1 MSEPALLT
9 GGRSELVWVAG
20 ADAVTFL
27 DGLLSQSIARI
38 PIGGTARS
46 LLLAPN
52 GKLRATLFVLRG
64 EDRVGL
70 VCDHGL
76 GDVVAG
82 DLMRFKIRVDV
93 EVLIER
99 RDIWEVWGNTAVEL
113 VKDVPAVGSWAEA
126 DDMIRFRMPFRRVA
140 TERVVVIGARPA
152 GEAARSD
159 ELETVRIA
167 AGEPVMGIDLD
178 DKTIPQEAVDV
189 SVEVDFEKGCY
200 LGQELVARI
209 DSRGHVNR
217 HLSGVELSTEV
228 APNAGTEVLVGDKV
242 VGAVTSSVRVPGG
255 GLVIALA
262 MLRADVG
269 PGTAVAVSGAGGQVV
284 ALPMSL

>member
-1 MSEPALLT
+1 MSEHALLAR
-9 GGRSELVWVAG
+9 GRSELVWVAG
-20 ADAVTFL
+20 PDAVTYL
-27 DGLLSQSIARI
+27 DGLLSQSIAGI

-64 EDRVGL
+64 EKRVGL

-82 DLMRFKIRVDV
+82 DLRRFKIRVDV
-93 EVLIER
+93 EVLIEG
-99 RDIWEVWGNTAVEL
+99 RDIWEVWGDTAAEL
-113 VKDVPAVGSWAEA
+113 VNDVPAVGSWVEA
-126 DDMIRFRMPFRRVA
+126 GDVIRFRMPFRRVA
-140 TERVVVIGARPA
+140 TERVVVVGARPA
-152 GEAARSD
+152 GATARSD

-167 AGEPVMGIDLD
+167 AGEPVMGIDMD

-189 SVEVDFEKGCY
+189 TVEVDFEKGCY

-217 HLSGVELSTEV
+217 RLAGVELSAEA
-228 APNAGTEVLVGDKV
+228 APKAGTVVLVDDKA
-242 VGAVTSSVRVPGG
+242 VGTVTSSVRVPERGV
-255 GLVIALA
+255 VIALA

-269 PGTAVAVSGAGGQVV
+269 PGTAVAVSGADGQVV

>member
-1 MSEPALLT
+1 VT
-9 GGRSELVWVAG
+9 G

-27 DGLLSQSIARI
+27 DGLLSQSITGI

-64 EDRVGL
+64 EERVGL

-82 DLMRFKIRVDV
+82 DLRRFKIRVDV
-93 EVLIER
+93 EMSIER
-99 RDIWEVWGNTAVEL
+99 RTIWEVWGNRAVEL
-113 VKDVPAVGSWAEA
+113 VDDVPAVGTWAES
-126 DDMIRFRMPFRRVA
+126 DDMICFRMPFRRVG
-140 TERVVVIGARPA
+140 TERVVVVGARPA
-152 GEAARSD
+152 GEAAGSD
-159 ELETVRIA
+159 ELETFRIA
-167 AGEPVMGIDLD
+167 AGEPVMGIDMD

-189 SVEVDFEKGCY
+189 TVEVDFAKGCY

-217 HLSGVELSTEV
+217 HLSGVELTGED
-228 APNAGTEVLVGDKV
+228 APEPGTVVLVDDKV
-242 VGAVTSSVRVPGG
+242 VGTVTSSVRVPGRG
-255 GLVIALA
+255 AVIALA
-262 MLRADVG
+262 MLRAEVG